1 MGAYK
6 AGIVAVVGKPNVG
19 KSTLVNTLVGQKVSI
34 VSDKAQTTR
43 KRILGIHTRG
53 DCQIVFADTPG
64 LHAAKHKLGNILNE
78 TVRQTLDGVDVVL
91 VVVDASHHPGKEDV
105 ALMEMLRDHQTRAN
119 IPVVLC
125 MNKMDL
131 LKPID
136 VEANYEAYGKLF
148 PTERLMMTS
157 FTRLQNVDKL
167 VEMIVECLPE
177 GPPLYPEDQV
187 TDQSVRSLASEMVR
201 EKALR
206 LTRQEV
212 PHAIATYVENWE
224 ETETLVRIS
233 AVIMV
238 ETDGQKA
245 ILIGK
250 GGSMLKKIG
259 TQARVEIEE
268 MLGKKVFLESF
279 VKVRSEWR
287 QNTRLLRELELV

>member
-1 MGAYK
+1 M
-6 AGIVAVVGKPNVG
+6 AVIGKPNVG

-64 LHAAKHKLGNILNE
+64 LHSAKHKLGSILNE
-78 TVRQTLDGVDVVL
+78 TVRQSLEDVDVVL
-91 VVVDASHHPGKEDV
+91 VVVDASHHPGKEDT
-105 ALMEMLRDHQTRAN
+105 ALMQMLAEHQQRSKVP
-119 IPVVLC
+119 IVLC

-131 LKPID
+131 LKPVD
-136 VEANYEAYGKLF
+136 VEANYDAYGKMF
-148 PTERLMMTS
+148 PTERMMMTS
-157 FTRLQNVDKL
+157 FTKLRNIDKL
-167 VEMIVECLPE
+167 VDMIIECLPE

-187 TDQSVRSLASEMVR
+187 TDQSMRSLSAEMVR

-212 PHAIATYVENWE
+212 PHAVATYVENWE
-224 ETETLVRIS
+224 ETPGLTRIS
-233 AVIMV
+233 VVIMV

-259 TQARVEIEE
+259 TQARLDIEE
-268 MLGKKVFLESF
+268 MLGSHVFLEIF

-287 QNTRLLRELELV
+287 QNTRLLHELELV